1 MGGRSCPPP
10 IGSSSF
16 FLSSGGGFTQN
27 GGAVL
32 KCSRLGFVWVCDRA
46 GQEVRPPLRRL
57 SQFRVHGLGGV
68 AHSGEPG
75 TCGVAAVTVAHGN

>member
-1 MGGRSCPPP
+1 MQ
-10 IGSSSF
+10 SF
-16 FLSSGGGFTQN
+16 GFHVSQ
-27 GGAVL
+27 
-32 KCSRLGFVWVCDRA
+32 VCDRA